1 MLCKAQEKL
10 NKDLVELGNWLSANK
25 LSAKLVKTEYM
36 ILGTA
41 PKLKSLDYSPMIKL
55 NGKCIKRVIKSDYL
69 GLIIDESLPWK
80 QYISSLKLKIFSVLM
95 AIKQVDFLPQE
106 SLITLYHS
114 LVESRLRY
122 CNTVWGNCGT
132 SLKNQLSLVSI
143 WTFCALRCSSWFFLA
158 RFGFSSSDVRCCFL
172 LLFVT
177 FCCFSLLFVARRCS
191 FWLFI
196 ALDINH
202 LPLVQNWYE

>member
-25 LSAKLVKTEYM
+25 LSANLVKTEYM

-41 PKLKSLDYSPMIKL
+41 PKLKALDYSRMIKL
-55 NGKCIKRVIKSDYL
+55 NGKSIKRVIKSDYL
-69 GLIIDESLPWK
+69 GLIIDESLSWK
-80 QYISSLKLKIFSVLM
+80 QYISSLKLKISSALM

-114 LVESRLRY
+114 FVESRLHH

-132 SLKNQLSLVSI
+132 SPKNQL
-143 WTFCALRCSSWFFLA
+143 
-158 RFGFSSSDVRCCFL
+158 
-172 LLFVT
+172 
-177 FCCFSLLFVARRCS
+177 
-191 FWLFI
+191 
-196 ALDINH
+196 
-202 LPLVQNWYE
+202 Q